1 MKKLLYIF
9 FGLFLIITFFTSYK
23 IISGNYD
30 KQNLFII
37 KIKEIIPK
45 QIKNKLRRHIDE
57 TRVSLNED
65 KIKEKQEAK
74 KKQGLN
80 GELIQSKNIK
90 SEVNLVKYN
99 VREFFLPFK
108 RLDLSYGWQAIQN
121 SKRAHYF
128 DFVGDKTIVASGEGN
143 FIFFDTKNFN
153 SKKLDQKILQ
163 SNLIQF
169 IESENYSFIGLRDML
184 IDNKKL
190 YLSVIL
196 QDADENYTLSI
207 ISADFNY
214 QKLIFEFFF
223 KTELLISKFS
233 IGTGGRIVSFK
244 DDKLLFTIGHLGF
257 IDEIQMQNHLSGKII
272 SIDKK
277 DGSFDLISIGH
288 RNHQGL
294 FYYTDEFKN
303 QFVINSEHG
312 PKGGDE
318 ININNLKDDKVQNFG
333 WPISSYGIN
342 YDGTNPYKSSHEEYG
357 FKEPL
362 KYFTPSIGISEIS
375 IRGKKDFNEIYASS
389 LRAHSIYIV
398 KSDKFFSRVINTD
411 RLILDY
417 RIRDI
422 KYSKSL
428 NGFIVIFENTPSIGF
443 IKSYD

>member
-128 DFVGDKTIVASGEGN
+128 DFVENKTIVASGEGN

-169 IESENYSFIGLRDML
+169 IEPET
-184 IDNKKL
+184 NKSIAGCKKVSCT
-190 YLSVIL
+190 SVIL
-196 QDADENYTLSI
+196 IA
-207 ISADFNY
+207 
-214 QKLIFEFFF
+214 
-223 KTELLISKFS
+223 
-233 IGTGGRIVSFK
+233 
-244 DDKLLFTIGHLGF
+244 
-257 IDEIQMQNHLSGKII
+257 
-272 SIDKK
+272 
-277 DGSFDLISIGH
+277 
-288 RNHQGL
+288 
-294 FYYTDEFKN
+294 
-303 QFVINSEHG
+303 
-312 PKGGDE
+312 
-318 ININNLKDDKVQNFG
+318 
-333 WPISSYGIN
+333 
-342 YDGTNPYKSSHEEYG
+342 
-357 FKEPL
+357 
-362 KYFTPSIGISEIS
+362 
-375 IRGKKDFNEIYASS
+375 
-389 LRAHSIYIV
+389 
-398 KSDKFFSRVINTD
+398 
-411 RLILDY
+411 
-417 RIRDI
+417 
-422 KYSKSL
+422 
-428 NGFIVIFENTPSIGF
+428 
-443 IKSYD
+443 

>member
-1 MKKLLYIF
+1 MKKFVYIF
-9 FGLFLIITFFTSYK
+9 FGLFLVISFITSYK

-37 KIKEIIPK
+37 KIKEIIPT
-45 QIKNKLRRHIDE
+45 QLKNKLRVYINE
-57 TRVSLNED
+57 TRISLNQD
-65 KIKEKQEAK
+65 KIKKKQEAK
-74 KKQGLN
+74 FKQGLN
-80 GELIQSKNIK
+80 GELIQSTDIN

-108 RLDLSYGWQAIQN
+108 RLDLSYGWQSVQN

-128 DFVGDKTIVASGEGN
+128 DFAGDKTVVASGEGN

-153 SKKLDQKILQ
+153 SKKLYQKRLE

-169 IESENYSFIGLRDML
+169 LKDENFTFIGLRDML
-184 IDNKKL
+184 IDKNKL
-190 YLSVIL
+190 YLSVVL
-196 QDADENYTLSI
+196 QDVDENYTLSI
-207 ISADFNY
+207 LSAELNY

-223 KTELLISKFS
+223 KTELLISNFS

-244 DDKLLFTIGHLGF
+244 DNKLLFTIGHLGF
-257 IDEIQMQNHLSGKII
+257 IDEIQMENHLSGKII
-272 SIDKK
+272 SISKE
-277 DGSFDLISIGH
+277 DGSFDLISKGH

-294 FYYTDEFKN
+294 FYHIDEFEN
-303 QFVINSEHG
+303 QFIINSEHG

-318 ININNLKDDKVQNFG
+318 ININNLKDNKVQNFG

-342 YDGTNPYKSSHEEYG
+342 YDGTNPYKSSHKDYG

-375 IRGKKDFNEIYASS
+375 IKNKKDFNEIYASS

-398 KSDKFFSRVINTD
+398 KSDKIFSRVLNTD

-422 KYSKSL
+422 KFSKSL

>member
-1 MKKLLYIF
+1 MKKFVYIF
-9 FGLFLIITFFTSYK
+9 FGLFLVISFVTSYK

-37 KIKEIIPK
+37 KIKEIIPT
-45 QIKNKLRRHIDE
+45 QLKNKLRVYINE
-57 TRVSLNED
+57 TRISLNQD
-65 KIKEKQEAK
+65 KIKKKQEAK
-74 KKQGLN
+74 FKQGLN
-80 GELIQSKNIK
+80 GELIQSTDIN

-108 RLDLSYGWQAIQN
+108 RLDLSYGWQSVQN

-128 DFVGDKTIVASGEGN
+128 DFAGDKTVVASGEGN

-153 SKKLDQKILQ
+153 SKKLYQKRLE

-169 IESENYSFIGLRDML
+169 LKDENFTFIGLRDML
-184 IDNKKL
+184 IDKNKL
-190 YLSVIL
+190 YLSVVL
-196 QDADENYTLSI
+196 QDVDENYTLSI
-207 ISADFNY
+207 LSAELNY

-223 KTELLISKFS
+223 KTELLISNFS

-244 DDKLLFTIGHLGF
+244 DNKLLFTIGHLGF
-257 IDEIQMQNHLSGKII
+257 IDEIQMENHLSGKII
-272 SIDKK
+272 SISKE
-277 DGSFDLISIGH
+277 DGSFDLISKGH

-294 FYYTDEFKN
+294 FYHIDEFEN
-303 QFVINSEHG
+303 QFIINSEHG

-318 ININNLKDDKVQNFG
+318 ININNLKDNKVQNFG

-342 YDGTNPYKSSHEEYG
+342 YDGTNPYKSSHKDYG

-375 IRGKKDFNEIYASS
+375 LKSKKDFNEIYASS

-398 KSDKFFSRVINTD
+398 KSDKIFSRVLNTD

-422 KYSKSL
+422 KFSKSL

>member
-1 MKKLLYIF
+1 MKKFIYIF
-9 FGLFLIITFFTSYK
+9 FGLILFITLFTSYK
-23 IISGNYD
+23 ITSGNYD

-37 KIKEIIPK
+37 KVKDIIPT
-45 QIKNKLRRHIDE
+45 QLKNKLRGYIYKIR
-57 TRVSLNED
+57 TSLTED
-65 KIKEKQEAK
+65 KIKKKQQAK
-74 KKQGLN
+74 LKQGLN

-90 SEVNLVKYN
+90 SEVNAIKYN

-128 DFVGDKTIVASGEGN
+128 DFVGDETVVASGEGN

-153 SKKLDQKILQ
+153 SKKLDQKRLQ

-169 IESENYSFIGLRDML
+169 LESENYIFIGLRDML
-184 IDNKKL
+184 IENNKV
-190 YLSVIL
+190 YLSVVL
-196 QDADENYTLSI
+196 QDLDENYTLSI
-207 ISADFNY
+207 VSAEFNY

-223 KTELLISKFS
+223 KTELLISEFS

-257 IDEIQMQNHLSGKII
+257 IDEIQMPNHLSGKII
-272 SIDKK
+272 SIKKK
-277 DGSFDLISIGH
+277 DGSFDLISTGH

-294 FYYTDEFKN
+294 FYYTDEFEN

-318 ININNLKDDKVQNFG
+318 ININNLKDNKVQNFG

-342 YDGTNPYKSSHEEYG
+342 YDGTNPYKSSHKEHG

-375 IRGKKDFNEIYASS
+375 IKSKKDFN
-389 LRAHSIYIV
+389 
-398 KSDKFFSRVINTD
+398 
-411 RLILDY
+411 
-417 RIRDI
+417 
-422 KYSKSL
+422 
-428 NGFIVIFENTPSIGF
+428 
-443 IKSYD
+443 

>member
-128 DFVGDKTIVASGEGN
+128 DFVENKTIVASGEGN

>member
-128 DFVGDKTIVASGEGN
+128 DFVENKTIVASGEGN

-214 QKLIFEFFF
+214 QKLIFEFLF

>member
-1 MKKLLYIF
+1 MKKFVYIF
-9 FGLFLIITFFTSYK
+9 FGLFLVISFITSYK

-37 KIKEIIPK
+37 KIKEIIPT
-45 QIKNKLRRHIDE
+45 QLKNKLRVYINE
-57 TRVSLNED
+57 TRISLNQD
-65 KIKEKQEAK
+65 KIKKKQEAK
-74 KKQGLN
+74 FKQGLN
-80 GELIQSKNIK
+80 GELIQSTDIN

-108 RLDLSYGWQAIQN
+108 RLDLSYGWQSVQN

-128 DFVGDKTIVASGEGN
+128 DFAGDKTVVASGEGN

-153 SKKLDQKILQ
+153 SKKLYQKRLE

-169 IESENYSFIGLRDML
+169 LKDENFTFIGLRDML
-184 IDNKKL
+184 IDKNKL
-190 YLSVIL
+190 YLSVVL
-196 QDADENYTLSI
+196 QDVDENYTLSI
-207 ISADFNY
+207 LSAELNY

-223 KTELLISKFS
+223 KTELLISNFS

-244 DDKLLFTIGHLGF
+244 DNKLLFTIGHLGF
-257 IDEIQMQNHLSGKII
+257 IDEIQMENHLSGKII
-272 SIDKK
+272 SISKE
-277 DGSFDLISIGH
+277 DGSFDLISKGH

-294 FYYTDEFKN
+294 FYHIDEFEN
-303 QFVINSEHG
+303 QFIINSEHG

-318 ININNLKDDKVQNFG
+318 ININNLKDNKVQNFG

-342 YDGTNPYKSSHEEYG
+342 YDGTNPYKSSHKDYG

-375 IRGKKDFNEIYASS
+375 LKSKKDFNEIYASS

-398 KSDKFFSRVINTD
+398 KSDKIFSRVLNTD

-422 KYSKSL
+422 KFSKSL
-428 NGFIVIFENTPSIGF
+428 NGFIVIFENTPSIAF

>member
-1 MKKLLYIF
+1 MKKFIYIF
-9 FGLFLIITFFTSYK
+9 FGLILFITLFTSYK
-23 IISGNYD
+23 VTSGNYD

-37 KIKEIIPK
+37 KVKDIIPA
-45 QIKNKLRRHIDE
+45 QLKNKLREYIYKIRI
-57 TRVSLNED
+57 SLTED
-65 KIKEKQEAK
+65 KIKKKQQAK
-74 KKQGLN
+74 IDQGLN

-90 SEVNLVKYN
+90 SEVNAVKYN

-128 DFVGDKTIVASGEGN
+128 DFLGDETIVVSGEGN

-153 SKKLDQKILQ
+153 SKKLDQKRLQ

-169 IESENYSFIGLRDML
+169 LESENYTFIGLRDML
-184 IDNKKL
+184 IENNKV
-190 YLSVIL
+190 YLSVVL
-196 QDADENYTLSI
+196 KDPDENYTLSI
-207 ISADFNY
+207 VSAEFNY

-223 KTELLISKFS
+223 KTELLISEFS

-257 IDEIQMQNHLSGKII
+257 IDEIQMPNHLSGKII
-272 SIDKK
+272 SIKKK
-277 DGSFDLISIGH
+277 DGSFDLISTGH

-294 FYYTDEFKN
+294 FYYIDEYKN

-318 ININNLKDDKVQNFG
+318 INVNNLKDNKVQNFG

-342 YDGTNPYKSSHEEYG
+342 YDGTNPYKSSHKEHG

-375 IRGKKDFNEIYASS
+375 IKSKKDFNEIYASS
-389 LRAHSIYIV
+389 LRAKSIYIV
-398 KSDKFFSRVINTD
+398 KSDKIFSQVINTD

>member
-1 MKKLLYIF
+1 MKKFVYIF
-9 FGLFLIITFFTSYK
+9 FGLFLVISFITSYK

-37 KIKEIIPK
+37 KIKEIIPT
-45 QIKNKLRRHIDE
+45 QLKNKLRVYINE
-57 TRVSLNED
+57 TRISLNQD
-65 KIKEKQEAK
+65 KIKKKQEAK
-74 KKQGLN
+74 FKQGLN
-80 GELIQSKNIK
+80 GELIQSTNIK

-108 RLDLSYGWQAIQN
+108 RLDLSYGWQSVQN

-128 DFVGDKTIVASGEGN
+128 DFAEDKTVVASGEGN

-153 SKKLDQKILQ
+153 SKKLYQKRLE

-169 IESENYSFIGLRDML
+169 LKDENFTFIGLRDML
-184 IDNKKL
+184 IDKNKL
-190 YLSVIL
+190 YLSVVL
-196 QDADENYTLSI
+196 QDVDENYTLSVL
-207 ISADFNY
+207 SAELNY

-223 KTELLISKFS
+223 ETELLISKFS

-244 DDKLLFTIGHLGF
+244 DNKLLFTIGHLGF
-257 IDEIQMQNHLSGKII
+257 IDEIQMENHLSGKII
-272 SIDKK
+272 SISKE
-277 DGSFDLISIGH
+277 DGSFDLISKGH

-294 FYYTDEFKN
+294 FYHIDEFEN
-303 QFVINSEHG
+303 QFIINSEHG

-318 ININNLKDDKVQNFG
+318 ININNLKDNKVQNFG

-342 YDGTNPYKSSHEEYG
+342 YDGTNPYKSSHKDYG

-375 IRGKKDFNEIYASS
+375 LKSNKDFNEIYASS

-398 KSDKFFSRVINTD
+398 KSDKIFSRVLNTD

-422 KYSKSL
+422 KFSKSL

>member
-1 MKKLLYIF
+1 MKKFIYIF
-9 FGLFLIITFFTSYK
+9 FGLILFITLFTSYK
-23 IISGNYD
+23 ITSGDYD

-37 KIKEIIPK
+37 KIKDIIPT
-45 QIKNKLRRHIDE
+45 QLKNKLRGYIYEIRI
-57 TRVSLNED
+57 SLTEN
-65 KIKEKQEAK
+65 KIKKKQQAK
-74 KKQGLN
+74 IDQGLN

-90 SEVNLVKYN
+90 SEVNAVKYN

-108 RLDLSYGWQAIQN
+108 RLDLSYGWRAVQN

-128 DFVGDKTIVASGEGN
+128 DFVGDKTVVASGEGN
-143 FIFFDTKNFN
+143 FIFFDTKNFR
-153 SKKLDQKILQ
+153 SKKLDQKRLQ

-169 IESENYSFIGLRDML
+169 LKSENYTFIGLRDML
-184 IDNKKL
+184 IENNKV
-190 YLSVIL
+190 YLSVVL
-196 QDADENYTLSI
+196 QDLDENYTLSI
-207 ISADFNY
+207 VSAEFNY

-223 KTELLISKFS
+223 KTELLISEFS

-257 IDEIQMQNHLSGKII
+257 IDEVQMSNHLSGKII
-272 SIDKK
+272 SIKKK

-294 FYYTDEFKN
+294 FYYTDEFQN

-318 ININNLKDDKVQNFG
+318 ININNLKDNKVQNFG

-342 YDGTNPYKSSHEEYG
+342 YDGTNPYKSSHKEHG

-375 IRGKKDFNEIYASS
+375 IKSKKDFNEIYASS

-398 KSDKFFSRVINTD
+398 KSDKMFSRVLNTD

-428 NGFIVIFENTPSIGF
+428 DGFIVIFENTPSIGF

>member
-1 MKKLLYIF
+1 MKKFVYIF
-9 FGLFLIITFFTSYK
+9 FGLFLVISFITSYK

-37 KIKEIIPK
+37 KIKEIIPT
-45 QIKNKLRRHIDE
+45 QLKNKLRVYINE
-57 TRVSLNED
+57 TRISLNQD
-65 KIKEKQEAK
+65 KIKKKQEAK
-74 KKQGLN
+74 FKQGLN
-80 GELIQSKNIK
+80 GELIQSTDIN

-108 RLDLSYGWQAIQN
+108 RLDLSYGWQSVQN

-128 DFVGDKTIVASGEGN
+128 DFAGDKTVVASGEGN

-153 SKKLDQKILQ
+153 SKKLYQKRLE

-169 IESENYSFIGLRDML
+169 LKDENFTFIGLRDML
-184 IDNKKL
+184 IDKNKL
-190 YLSVIL
+190 YLSVVL
-196 QDADENYTLSI
+196 QDVDENYTLSI
-207 ISADFNY
+207 LSAELNY

-223 KTELLISKFS
+223 KTELLISNFS

-244 DDKLLFTIGHLGF
+244 DNKLLFTIGHLGF
-257 IDEIQMQNHLSGKII
+257 IDEIQMENHLSGKII
-272 SIDKK
+272 SISKE
-277 DGSFDLISIGH
+277 DGSFDLISKGH

-294 FYYTDEFKN
+294 FYHIDEFEN
-303 QFVINSEHG
+303 QFIINSEHG

-318 ININNLKDDKVQNFG
+318 ININNLKDNKVQNFG

-342 YDGTNPYKSSHEEYG
+342 YDGTNPYKSSHKDYG

-375 IRGKKDFNEIYASS
+375 LKSKKDFNEIYASS

-398 KSDKFFSRVINTD
+398 KSDKIFSRVLNTD

-422 KYSKSL
+422 KFSKSL